1 MTIYAAERLVTPHE
15 VLAPGWFRVDGDRI
29 TEVGAGSPAETAE
42 RLDGWVLPGFV
53 DMHVHGG
60 GGASF
65 TTGDPEQARRAA
77 AFHRRHGTTTM
88 LASLVTAPPEQLLA
102 AVRELVPLVADG
114 TLAGV
119 HLEGP
124 FLAEARCGA
133 HDPELLLEPDGE
145 LLDDLLRAGCGTV
158 RMVTVAPERPGG
170 MDLIKKLAAADVVAA
185 VGHSDATFDVAAE
198 AFRAGATVATHLFNG
213 MPPLHH
219 RKPGVVG
226 AALHH
231 PAAVVELINDGVH
244 LHPAVVAGVFAQVGS
259 ERVALVTDAMS
270 AAGAGDGEYELGGQ
284 RVRVA
289 NGVARI
295 AATGSIA
302 GSTLTMDAAVRAA
315 VAAGGSVVDASRAA
329 SGTPARAIGLVDRGE
344 IAAGQRADLVV
355 LDDDL
360 QVRRVARGGRWQ

>member
-1 MTIYAAERLVTPHE
+1 MTIYLAERLVTPHE
-15 VLAPGWFRVDGDRI
+15 VLTPGWARVDGDRI
-29 TEVGAGSPAETAE
+29 TEVGSGTPAEPAE
-42 RLDGWVLPGFV
+42 RWDGWMLPGFV

-65 TTGDPEQARRAA
+65 THGDPDQARVVAE
-77 AFHRRHGTTTM
+77 FHRRHGTTTM
-88 LASLVTAPPEQLLA
+88 LASLVTAPPAELTVALEQLA
-102 AVRELVPLVADG
+102 PLVADG

-133 HDPELLLEPDGE
+133 HDPQLLLEPDGAV
-145 LLDDLLRAGCGTV
+145 LDELLRAGRGTV

-170 MDLIKKLAAADVVAA
+170 MDLIKRLTAADVVAA
-185 VGHSDATFDVAAE
+185 VGHSDADFAVASQAFD
-198 AFRAGATVATHLFNG
+198 AGATVATHLFNG

-226 AALHH
+226 AALNHSS
-231 PAAVVELINDGVH
+231 AVVELINDGIH

-259 ERVALVTDAMS
+259 SRVALVTDAMS
-270 AAGAGDGEYELGGQ
+270 AAGAGDGEYELGGR
-284 RVRVA
+284 RVRVED
-289 NGVARI
+289 GVARI

-302 GSTLTMDAAVRAA
+302 GSTLTMDAAVRNA
-315 VAAGGSVVDASRAA
+315 VAAGVSIVDASRSA
-329 SGTPARAIGLVDRGE
+329 SATPARAVGIVDVGQ

-355 LDDDL
+355 LDEEL
-360 QVRRVARGGRWQ
+360 QVRAVARGGRWE